1 MTGSFLIVEYGCIVV
16 LSVCEALCGSG
27 LSGLCFSFLS
37 SSSFLQL
44 LSHIMADSYGI
55 RTFWDLQQKQERHDQ
70 EEWQK
75 SMAQLEMRVSQIDE
89 YRNIAFF
96 HHLIF
101 VRE

>member
-1 MTGSFLIVEYGCIVV
+1 
-16 LSVCEALCGSG
+16 
-27 LSGLCFSFLS
+27 
-37 SSSFLQL
+37 
-44 LSHIMADSYGI
+44 MADSYGI

-89 YRNIAFF
+89 YRNTAFF